1 MNQSLV
7 KTKTRSHVNTNRLII
22 KFASMR
28 IGQSIQR
35 YRQHK
40 SASLRSVKMKLLVKF
55 SFCPLVNEFTYKL
68 APKAKQ
74 FIIRTLFLQFG
85 L

>member
-22 KFASMR
+22 KFASKR

-40 SASLRSVKMKLLVKF
+40 SALAPLRSVSANKNEITCKIFLLPF
-55 SFCPLVNEFTYKL
+55 SERIY
-68 APKAKQ
+68 
-74 FIIRTLFLQFG
+74 LQISAESQTVYC
-85 L
+85 